1 MWNEIKDEFVHLKPR
16 TPSHL
21 EVSLKGM
28 DEKALKI
35 PNVQHA
41 DFSIWLRNIIIIL
54 PDVQIVKW
62 GASSQWSFGPNS
74 PWGSLE
80 STTIWRRHPSLL

>member
-41 DFSIWLRNIIIIL
+41 DFSIWLRYIIYGIIYG
-54 PDVQIVKW
+54 IY
-62 GASSQWSFGPNS
+62 G
-74 PWGSLE
+74 
-80 STTIWRRHPSLL
+80 I

>member
-28 DEKALKI
+28 DDKLLQMFSYLICGVRLLDGHFIRIPHGADDDHREDAPHFILSFIAIRFEILIIPKKI
-35 PNVQHA
+35 
-41 DFSIWLRNIIIIL
+41 
-54 PDVQIVKW
+54 
-62 GASSQWSFGPNS
+62 G
-74 PWGSLE
+74 
-80 STTIWRRHPSLL
+80 

>member
-28 DEKALKI
+28 DDKRTAI
-35 PNVQHA
+35 NQ
-41 DFSIWLRNIIIIL
+41 NI
-54 PDVQIVKW
+54 KW
-62 GASSQWSFGPNS
+62 
-74 PWGSLE
+74 
-80 STTIWRRHPSLL
+80 SLLDGHFIRIPHEAV

>member
-28 DEKALKI
+28 DDKLL
-35 PNVQHA
+35 QMFYLH
-41 DFSIWLRNIIIIL
+41 IIHIL
-54 PDVQIVKW
+54 TGV
-62 GASSQWSFGPNS
+62 N
-74 PWGSLE
+74 
-80 STTIWRRHPSLL
+80 

>member
-28 DEKALKI
+28 DDKLF
-35 PNVQHA
+35 QM
-41 DFSIWLRNIIIIL
+41 FCLRIIIL
-54 PDVQIVKW
+54 LPFIAIHFETNHPEKDWVT
-62 GASSQWSFGPNS
+62 S
-74 PWGSLE
+74 
-80 STTIWRRHPSLL
+80 RRTHHEL